1 MDSRTE
7 EFISL
12 VKASGWSQAEVARRL
27 HITPGAVSQIC
38 NGHTRPRPGTVNLLK
53 MLIGPQALK
62 VHEQSHAKTLTR
74 SENQLLQALSEF
86 TERDR
91 EKLLAAFQQTIKAVR
106 GAARR
111 GAG

>member
-53 MLIGPQALK
+53 ILIGPQALQ
-62 VHEQSHAKTLTR
+62 VHERSHAKTLKP
-74 SENQLLQALSEF
+74 SENKLLQALQELP
-86 TERDR
+86 EADR

-106 GAARR
+106 SASRR
-111 GAG
+111 RAG

>member
-1 MDSRTE
+1 M
-7 EFISL
+7 SL

-62 VHEQSHAKTLTR
+62 AHEQSHAKTLTR

-86 TERDR
+86 TESDR

-106 GAARR
+106 SAARR
-111 GAG
+111 RAG